1 MKKGIFALIILLL
14 ILGLGIGELFYLN
27 HTYNTLKDRMSEVRN
42 MIERE
47 DAESYTAVVSAKEWW
62 NEKKALLETLV
73 SHNETKEMTLR
84 LSELEGYLA
93 IDDQKSAVATVAII
107 IELCEN
113 TVNTLYL
120 DWDTIM

>member
-1 MKKGIFALIILLL
+1 MKKGIFAIIILLL
-14 ILGLGIGELFYLN
+14 ILGLGIGELIYLN
-27 HTYNTLKDRMSEVRN
+27 NTYNTMKDRMSEVRG

-47 DAESYTAVVSAKEWW
+47 DEESYTAVIAAKEWW

-84 LSELEGYLA
+84 LSELEGYVA
-93 IDDQKSAVATVAII
+93 IEDQKSAVATVAII

>member
-1 MKKGIFALIILLL
+1 MKKGFFALIILLL

-27 HTYNTLKDRMSEVRN
+27 HTYNTMKDRMSEVRN

-84 LSELEGYLA
+84 LSELEGYVA

>member
-62 NEKKALLETLV
+62 NEKKVLLETLV

>member
-27 HTYNTLKDRMSEVRN
+27 HTYNTMKDRMSEVRN

-62 NEKKALLETLV
+62 NKKKALLETLV

-84 LSELEGYLA
+84 LSELEGYVA

>member
-27 HTYNTLKDRMSEVRN
+27 HTFNTMKDRMSEVRN

-47 DAESYTAVVSAKEWW
+47 DPESYTAVVSAKEWW

>member
-27 HTYNTLKDRMSEVRN
+27 HTYNTMKDRMTEVRN

-84 LSELEGYLA
+84 LSELEGYVA

>member
-1 MKKGIFALIILLL
+1 ML
-14 ILGLGIGELFYLN
+14 
-27 HTYNTLKDRMSEVRN
+27 
-42 MIERE
+42 ERE

-84 LSELEGYLA
+84 LSELEGYVA

>member
-27 HTYNTLKDRMSEVRN
+27 HTYNTMKDRMSEVRN
-42 MIERE
+42 MLERE

-62 NEKKALLETLV
+62 NKKKALLETLV

-84 LSELEGYLA
+84 LSELEGYVA

>member
-84 LSELEGYLA
+84 LSELEGYVA

>member
-27 HTYNTLKDRMSEVRN
+27 HTFNTMKDRMSEVRN

>member
-27 HTYNTLKDRMSEVRN
+27 HTYNTMKDRMSEVRN

-84 LSELEGYLA
+84 LSELEGYVA

-107 IELCEN
+107 FELCEN

>member
-27 HTYNTLKDRMSEVRN
+27 HTYNTMKERMSEGRN

-84 LSELEGYLA
+84 LSELEGYVA

>member
-27 HTYNTLKDRMSEVRN
+27 HTYNTMKDRMSEVRN

-84 LSELEGYLA
+84 LSELEGYVA

>member
-27 HTYNTLKDRMSEVRN
+27 HTYNTMKDRMSEVRN
-42 MIERE
+42 MLERE

-84 LSELEGYLA
+84 LSELEGYVA